1 MSRFNLIAVKLI
13 ASLCV
18 FMVLSTSLWAG
29 IEVKS
34 FDDPK
39 QQEIYDRLTYE
50 LRCLVCQNENIA
62 SSNADLAKDLRD
74 EVYLMIVDKGMSEQE
89 IKDFVVERYGD
100 FVLYRPP
107 VKKSTWLLWGG
118 PFIMLLIGLIVM
130 FFVIRSNRQSLPEQ
144 TMDDKERDN
153 IRDLLNNQSDTK

>member
-1 MSRFNLIAVKLI
+1 MSYLNRVNFKLI
-13 ASLCV
+13 ALVCV
-18 FMVLSTSLWAG
+18 MMFSASTWAG

-39 QQEIYDRLTYE
+39 QQKIYDRLTYE

-74 EVYLMIVDKGMSEQE
+74 EVYVMLVEKGMSEQE

-130 FFVIRSNRQSLPEQ
+130 FFIIRANRKPPTEQ
-144 TMDDKERDN
+144 VMDDKERDN
-153 IRDLLNNQSDTK
+153 IRNLLDK

>member
-1 MSRFNLIAVKLI
+1 MSYLNRINLKLVALI
-13 ASLCV
+13 CMMTLSLP
-18 FMVLSTSLWAG
+18 SWAG

-74 EVYLMIVDKGMSEQE
+74 EVYIMIVEKGMSEKE

-130 FFVIRSNRQSLPEQ
+130 FFIIRANRKPPAEQ
-144 TMDDKERDN
+144 VMDDKERNN
-153 IRDLLNNQSDTK
+153 IRNLLDK

>member
-1 MSRFNLIAVKLI
+1 MSYLNRINLKLVALI
-13 ASLCV
+13 CIMTLSLP
-18 FMVLSTSLWAG
+18 SWAG

-34 FDDPK
+34 FDNPK

-74 EVYLMIVDKGMSEQE
+74 EVYIMIVEKGMSEKE
-89 IKDFVVERYGD
+89 IKNFVVERYGD

-130 FFVIRSNRQSLPEQ
+130 FFIIRANRKPPAEQ
-144 TMDDKERDN
+144 VMDDKERNN
-153 IRDLLNNQSDTK
+153 IRNLLDK

>member
-1 MSRFNLIAVKLI
+1 MSYLNRVNFKLI
-13 ASLCV
+13 ALICV
-18 FMVLSTSLWAG
+18 MMFSTSTWAG

-34 FDDPK
+34 FDDQK
-39 QQEIYDRLTYE
+39 QQKIYDRLTYE

-74 EVYLMIVDKGMSEQE
+74 EVYVMLVEKGMSEQE

-130 FFVIRSNRQSLPEQ
+130 FFIIRANRKPPTEQ
-144 TMDDKERDN
+144 VMDDKERDN
-153 IRDLLNNQSDTK
+153 IRNLLDK